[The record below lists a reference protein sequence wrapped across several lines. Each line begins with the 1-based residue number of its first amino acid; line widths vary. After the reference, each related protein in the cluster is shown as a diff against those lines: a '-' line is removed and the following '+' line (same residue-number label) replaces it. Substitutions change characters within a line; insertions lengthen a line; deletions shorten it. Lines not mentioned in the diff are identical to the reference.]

1 MADSSFHVVVIGGG
15 IGGLCLA
22 QGLKKA
28 GVPVSVYERDRTPT
42 SRLQGY
48 RIHVSPRGA
57 RSLRECLPG
66 ELWDAFEASCGT
78 SPHSFRFM
86 THRMEE
92 LLRIETPEDAGVSRH
107 YSVSR
112 GRLRQILLA
121 GLDDVV
127 HFDRAFTRFE
137 ELSDARVRVFFEDGS
152 SADGDV
158 LVAADGGNSRVRK
171 QFLPGAQRVDT
182 GIRALGGKVVLTRA
196 TRSSLPAALL
206 QGPTL
211 VRAPGGRAMF
221 LAVQEF
227 GEPDGTNGEPNGDG
241 SPHPRGAALRFDDQ
255 SSYLMWGLSAR
266 GERSGFPSEPGPM
279 EDDALR
285 ELALKACSGWHPD
298 FSTMI
303 WMTDPSSIGV
313 ITIRTSVP
321 VEPWP
326 SGRITLIGDAIHS
339 MTPYRGI
346 GGNVALR
353 DASLLGRNLAAA
365 HRGEMPLLQA
375 IHEYESA
382 MLDYGFRAVRR
393 SLQAA
398 EQAHAEGALA
408 FSLGNLFFRIVNAL
422 PPLKARMMR
431 GDADD

>member
-1 MADSSFHVVVIGGG
+1 MSDTSLQVVVIGGG

-57 RSLRECLPG
+57 RSLRECLPSD
-66 ELWDAFEASCGT
+66 LWDAFEASCGT

-86 THRMEE
+86 THRMDE
-92 LLRIETPEDAGVSRH
+92 LLRIDTPGEASLGRH
-107 YSVSR
+107 YSASR
-112 GRLRQILLA
+112 GRLRQVLLA
-121 GLDDVV
+121 GLDDIVQ
-127 HFDRAFTRFE
+127 FEKAFTRYE
-137 ELSDARVRVFFEDGS
+137 ELSDGRVRAFFEDGS
-152 SADGDV
+152 SAKGDV

-171 QFLPGAQRVDT
+171 QLFPAAQRAET
-182 GIRALGGKVVLTRA
+182 GIRALGGKIVLTRA

-206 QGPTL
+206 QCPTL
-211 VRAPGGRAMF
+211 VRAPGGRAVF

-227 GEPDGTNGEPNGDG
+227 GEPDGTKG
-241 SPHPRGAALRFDDQ
+241 GADPDRSTTPPAAAVRFDDET
-255 SSYLMWGLSAR
+255 SYLMWALSAR
-266 GERSGFPSEPGPM
+266 GDRSGFPPALAELEG
-279 EDDALR
+279 EALR
-285 ELALKACSGWHPD
+285 ELALKACSSWHPD

-303 WMTDPSSIGV
+303 RMTDPSSIGV
-313 ITIRTSVP
+313 TTIRTSVP

-365 HRGEMPLLQA
+365 HRGEKPLVQA

-382 MLDYGFRAVRR
+382 MLDYGFRAVRN

-398 EQAHAEGALA
+398 LQVHAEGNLA
-408 FSLGNLFFRIVNAL
+408 FFLGNLFFRIVNAM

>member
-1 MADSSFHVVVIGGG
+1 MADSSSQVIIIGGG

-28 GVPVSVYERDRTPT
+28 GVPVSVYERDRTPN

-66 ELWDAFEASCGT
+66 DLWDAFEASCGK
-78 SPHSFRFM
+78 SPHSFRFV
-86 THRMEE
+86 THRMDE
-92 LLRIETPEDAGVSRH
+92 LLRVQAPEDTRVGRH
-107 YSVSR
+107 YSASR

-127 HFDRAFTRFE
+127 HYDRAFTHYGG
-137 ELSDARVRVFFEDGS
+137 SPCGHVRAFFEDGS
-152 SADGDV
+152 SVDGDV
-158 LVAADGGNSRVRK
+158 LAAADGGNSRVRR
-171 QFLPGAQRVDT
+171 QFLPGAQLVDT
-182 GIRALGGKVVLTRA
+182 GIRALGGKVALTRE
-196 TRSSLPAALL
+196 TRSSVPAALL

-221 LAVQEF
+221 LAVQEL
-227 GEPDGTNGEPNGDG
+227 GEPSETRNGPDRDG
-241 SPHPRGAALRFDDQ
+241 STPPRGAALRSDDT

-266 GERSGFPSEPGPM
+266 GERSGFPSGPGQM
-279 EDDALR
+279 EDEALR
-285 ELALKACSGWHPD
+285 GFALKACSSWHPD

-303 WMTDPSSIGV
+303 RMTDPSSIGV

-321 VEPWP
+321 VGPWP
-326 SGRITLIGDAIHS
+326 SARITLIGDAIHS

-365 HRGEMPLLQA
+365 HRGEMPLLRA
-375 IHEYESA
+375 IREYESA

-398 EQAHAEGALA
+398 EQAHAQGALA
-408 FSLGNLFFRIVNAL
+408 FWLGNLFFRIVNAL

-431 GDADD
+431 GDAVD

>member
-22 QGLKKA
+22 QGLRKA

-57 RSLRECLPG
+57 RSLRECLPND
-66 ELWDAFEASCGT
+66 LWDAFEASCGT
-78 SPHSFRFM
+78 SPHAFRFI
-86 THRMEE
+86 TQRMEE
-92 LLRIETPEDAGVSRH
+92 LLRIETPEDAGVGRH
-107 YSVSR
+107 YSASR
-112 GRLRQILLA
+112 GRLRQIMLA

-127 HFDRAFTRFE
+127 HFDRSFTRYE
-137 ELSDARVRVFFEDGS
+137 ELSDGRVRAFFEDGS
-152 SADGDV
+152 SADGAV
-158 LVAADGGNSRVRK
+158 LVGADGGNSRVRK
-171 QFLPGAQRVDT
+171 QLLPGARRVDT

-227 GEPDGTNGEPNGDG
+227 GEPDETNGGPDRDG
-241 SPHPRGAALRFDDQ
+241 STPPRADAVRFDDE

-266 GERSGFPSEPGPM
+266 GERSGFPSEPGQM

-365 HRGEMPLLQA
+365 HRGEMLLLRA

-393 SLQAA
+393 SLRAA
-398 EQAHAEGALA
+398 EQTHAAGALA
-408 FSLGNLFFRIVNAL
+408 FSLGNLFFRIVNAM
-422 PPLKARMMR
+422 PPLKVRMMR

>member
-1 MADSSFHVVVIGGG
+1 MADSSFQVVIIGGG

-57 RSLRECLPG
+57 RSLQECLPG
-66 ELWDAFEASCGT
+66 ALWDAFEASCGT
-78 SPHSFRFM
+78 SPQSFRFM

-92 LLRIETPEDAGVSRH
+92 LLRIEAPGDARVGRH
-107 YSVSR
+107 YAASR
-112 GRLRQILLA
+112 GRLRQVLLA

-127 HFDRAFTRFE
+127 HFDRAFMRYE
-137 ELSDARVRVFFEDGS
+137 ELSDGCVRAFFEDGG

-171 QFLPGAQRVDT
+171 QFLPGAQRADT
-182 GIRALGGKVVLTRA
+182 GLRALGGKVVLTRA

-206 QGPTL
+206 RGPTL

-227 GEPDGTNGEPNGDG
+227 GEPDGTKGGPDCDV
-241 SPHPRGAALRFDDQ
+241 STPARAAALQFDDET
-255 SSYLMWGLSAR
+255 SYLMWALSAR
-266 GERSGFPSEPGPM
+266 GERSGFPPGPGQM
-279 EDDALR
+279 EGEALR
-285 ELALKACSGWHPD
+285 EFALKACSRWHSD

-303 WMTDPSSIGV
+303 RMTDPSSLGV

-353 DASLLGRNLAAA
+353 DASVLGRNLAAA
-365 HRGEMPLLQA
+365 HRGEMPLLRA

-382 MLDYGFRAVRR
+382 MLDYGFRAVRN
-393 SLQAA
+393 SLHAA
-398 EQAHAEGALA
+398 LQAHAEGALA
-408 FSLGNLFFRIVNAL
+408 LSLGNLFFRIVNAM